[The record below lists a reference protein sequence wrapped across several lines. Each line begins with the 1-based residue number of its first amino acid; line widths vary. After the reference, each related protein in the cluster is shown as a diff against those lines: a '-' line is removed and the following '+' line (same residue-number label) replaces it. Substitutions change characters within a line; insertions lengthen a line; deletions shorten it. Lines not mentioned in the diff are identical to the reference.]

1 MRNTWGICILT
12 LVLSTVSLAQDQP
25 VRVVINGNPQQ
36 FKPGAFTRAGKAY
49 VPLRQVADAM
59 GATVRFDPASGA
71 IKLVY
76 CGKVTWLHKSHGPT
90 INGTLF
96 MPLRPV
102 AEAFNCDVA
111 YQART
116 RTVVL
121 SDRVPTGG
129 G

>member
-1 MRNTWGICILT
+1 MRLRRALGVVAILLP
-12 LVLSTVSLAQDQP
+12 LVAIAQDQP
-25 VRVVINGNPQQ
+25 VRVVINGTPQQ
-36 FKPGAFTRAGKAY
+36 FSPPAFTRSGKAY
-49 VPLRQVADAM
+49 VPLRQVADTM
-59 GATVRFDPASGA
+59 GATVRFDPATGA
-71 IKLVY
+71 VKLTY

-102 AEAFNCDVA
+102 AEAFDCDVA
-111 YQART
+111 YQAKA